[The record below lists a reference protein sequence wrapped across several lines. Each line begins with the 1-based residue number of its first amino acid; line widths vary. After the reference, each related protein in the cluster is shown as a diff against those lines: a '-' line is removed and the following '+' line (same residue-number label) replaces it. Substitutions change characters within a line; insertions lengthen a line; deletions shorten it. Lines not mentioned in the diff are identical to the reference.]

1 MGDLLATLHCE
12 SCDDMIA
19 KATRSGLENSDEE
32 RTWATI
38 EDVSRSIRL
47 FFATMAIVWGMDIVA
62 IKEMQKLFRPVL
74 SELSNINDYMEE
86 DKHIGKKKIYRFALS
101 KWYMDDVKTTWNAL
115 FTNASMETEEEFK
128 LAPVRRI
135 VVVVDALILERAR
148 LASSGWPTSLLERI
162 KMYRHVAAANA
173 MTMDT
178 QHSYPGAPKA
188 MPLPKLNAA
197 QMQQMIVHLQAQVKG
212 QTPVKSVDKSG
223 VAESQAKTKSSALC
237 YASASITGCKTSNC
251 KHSHYFVKYWSA
263 ISVGTNWEERAA
275 LIKKEHENGK
285 WKFKPQYVEWA
296 KAYPFSTQNK

>member
-12 SCDDMIA
+12 SCDDTIA

-38 EDVSRSIRL
+38 DDVSRSIRL
-47 FFATMAIVWGMDIVA
+47 FLATMAIVWGMDVVA

-101 KWYMDDVKTTWNAL
+101 KLYMEDVKTTWNAL
-115 FTNASMETEEEFK
+115 FNDASMETEEEFK
-128 LAPVRRI
+128 LAPVKRI
-135 VVVVDALILERAR
+135 SVVVEALIWERAR
-148 LASSGWPTSLLERI
+148 LASSGSPTSLLERI

-178 QHSYPGAPKA
+178 KHSYPSAPKA
-188 MPLPKLNAA
+188 MPLHKLNAA
-197 QMQQMIVHLQAQVKG
+197 QMQQMILQLQAQMKGSSPAKPAVKDG
-212 QTPVKSVDKSG
+212 IPKGNTF
-223 VAESQAKTKSSALC
+223 C
-237 YASASITGCKTSNC
+237 YASASINGCKTSNY

-263 ISVGTNWEERAA
+263 SSVGTDWEERAA
-275 LIKKEHENGK
+275 LIKREHESGK
-285 WKFKPQYVEWA
+285 WTFKPQYVEWA
-296 KAYPFSTQNK
+296 MAYPFSIPKK